1 MAKGLELSLKGDAF
15 LLLKN
20 DFDLVLERTVN
31 NMKAKG
37 SDEATITLK
46 LNISLEK
53 GTNFT
58 DEDEIEVDKP
68 TFSFDISSVM
78 QVKDKKSGVLGG
90 DYYLDF
96 DDKSKKY
103 VMRRIGDKQ
112 KSMFE

>member
-15 LLLKN
+15 LLLKD

-46 LNISLEK
+46 LNILLEK
-53 GTNFT
+53 STNFT
-58 DEDEIEVDKP
+58 DDDEQEVDKP
-68 TFSFDISSVM
+68 TFTFDISSVM

-90 DYYLDF
+90 TIT
-96 DDKSKKY
+96 S
-103 VMRRIGDKQ
+103 
-112 KSMFE
+112 S

>member
-1 MAKGLELSLKGDAF
+1 MANGLELSLKGDAF

-20 DFDLVLERTVN
+20 DFDVILERTVN

-46 LNISLEK
+46 LNILLEK
-53 GTNFT
+53 GTNYT
-58 DEDEIEVDKP
+58 DSDEIEVDKP
-68 TFSFDISSVM
+68 TFTFDISSVM

-90 DYYLDF
+90 DYYLELDNQ
-96 DDKSKKY
+96 SKKY

-112 KSMFE
+112 KSMFD

>member
-1 MAKGLELSLKGDAF
+1 MANGLELSLKGDAF

-20 DFDLVLERTVN
+20 DFDVVLERTVN

-46 LNISLEK
+46 LNILLEK
-53 GTNFT
+53 GTNYT
-58 DEDEIEVDKP
+58 DSDESEVDKP
-68 TFSFDISSVM
+68 TFTFDISSVM

-90 DYYLDF
+90 DYYLELDNQ
-96 DDKSKKY
+96 SKKY

-112 KSMFE
+112 KSMFD

>member
-15 LLLKN
+15 LLLKE

-46 LNISLEK
+46 LNILLEK
-53 GTNFT
+53 STNFT

-68 TFSFDISSVM
+68 TFTFDISSVM

-90 DYYLDF
+90 GLL
-96 DDKSKKY
+96 SR
-103 VMRRIGDKQ
+103 VG
-112 KSMFE
+112 